1 MRRYIV
7 RKTDGKYRQMG
18 RKLDRQKARQK
29 DRQMRRYIVRKT
41 NGKYRQIERK
51 LDRQKARQKEK
62 NIDGKKENPNG
73 LLNKEV

>member
-1 MRRYIV
+1 MGRKIYRQKDRWKDRQMRRYIV

-29 DRQMRRYIVRKT
+29 
-41 NGKYRQIERK
+41 ER
-51 LDRQKARQKEK
+51 

-73 LLNKEV
+73 LLSKEV